1 MDGFFFAYTLAVLAV
16 CLVSTVLQAMAWS
29 VKRSRAFVAAG
40 WFFSAYF
47 VELGVIFLD
56 EHLHQNVVFPTEA
69 YYAVTYPVARV
80 AIACMLWGS
89 LWAWVLTAVDAYSR
103 KRLLWPVTLFAAAQV
118 ACLAL
123 LPYGALRQFL
133 FYTCRQVFCAAMGLF
148 AWRAWRAAPTDEQR
162 AWMGRHRRLLLFFM
176 VGVALTVAE
185 DSLVILVMEPAKS
198 GGAAPLPL
206 RAQLLRERAHGGA
219 GRGPGPHRLEGDLV
233 PPDGHARGT
242 SHPPAPA
249 VPTAPATA
257 APVAETVA
265 AAAPATA
272 AVPPASGDTF
282 SSHVDELMPRFASAH
297 GLTTRERE
305 VLGLVLEG
313 RTNQQMA
320 DALVVSVGTVKTHV
334 HNIVRKCDAENR
346 ADLKELFWSE

>member
-69 YYAVTYPVARV
+69 YYAVTYPVARA

-242 SHPPAPA
+242 SHPPHRRCPRHLR
-249 VPTAPATA
+249 PPHRWPRRSPRRRRPATPSPTKWTSSCRA
-257 APVAETVA
+257 LPRPTVSRPGSARCWGSCWRDAPTSRWPTPSWSPW
-265 AAAPATA
+265 AP
-272 AVPPASGDTF
+272 
-282 SSHVDELMPRFASAH
+282 
-297 GLTTRERE
+297 
-305 VLGLVLEG
+305 
-313 RTNQQMA
+313 
-320 DALVVSVGTVKTHV
+320 
-334 HNIVRKCDAENR
+334 
-346 ADLKELFWSE
+346 

>member
-16 CLVSTVLQAMAWS
+16 CLVSTVLQAMAWN
-29 VKRSRAFVAAG
+29 VRRGRAFVAAG

-56 EHLHQNVVFPTEA
+56 EHLHQNVVFPTDA

-80 AIACMLWGS
+80 AIACVLWGS

-103 KRLLWPVTLFAAAQV
+103 RRLLVPVALFAAAQA

-133 FYTCRQVFCAAMGLF
+133 FYTCRQVFCAGMALF
-148 AWRAWRAAPTDEQR
+148 AWHAWRSAPTDEQR

-176 VGVALTVAE
+176 AGVALTVAE
-185 DSLVILVMEPAKS
+185 DALVILVMEPAKS
-198 GGAAPLPL
+198 GGLPL
-206 RAQLLRERAHGGA
+206 YLSERNFCENVLMVVLAVALDRIAWREVSF
-219 GRGPGPHRLEGDLV
+219 RL
-233 PPDGHARGT
+233 A
-242 SHPPAPA
+242 
-249 VPTAPATA
+249 AT
-257 APVAETVA
+257 P
-265 AAAPATA
+265 AAPA
-272 AVPPASGDTF
+272 PPAATVPVIPVADTRSTEAAASTAPTAVVPRTPGGAF
-282 SSHVDELMPRFASAH
+282 SDHVDELMPRFASAH
-297 GLTTRERE
+297 GLTARERE
-305 VLGLVLEG
+305 VLGLVLAG

>member
-198 GGAAPLPL
+198 GGLPLYLSERNFCENVLMVVLAAALDRIAWREISFRLTATPAAPPT
-206 RAQLLRERAHGGA
+206 
-219 GRGPGPHRLEGDLV
+219 PPHRRCPRHLR
-233 PPDGHARGT
+233 PPHRWPRR
-242 SHPPAPA
+242 SPRRRR
-249 VPTAPATA
+249 PATPSPTTWTSSCRA
-257 APVAETVA
+257 LPRPTVSRPGSARCWGSCWRDAPTSRWPTPSWSPW
-265 AAAPATA
+265 AP
-272 AVPPASGDTF
+272 
-282 SSHVDELMPRFASAH
+282 
-297 GLTTRERE
+297 
-305 VLGLVLEG
+305 
-313 RTNQQMA
+313 
-320 DALVVSVGTVKTHV
+320 
-334 HNIVRKCDAENR
+334 
-346 ADLKELFWSE
+346 

>member
-56 EHLHQNVVFPTEA
+56 EHLHQNVAFPAEA
-69 YYAVTYPVARV
+69 YYAVTYPVTRV
-80 AIACMLWGS
+80 AIACVLWGS

-103 KRLLWPVTLFAAAQV
+103 RRLLWPVALFAAAQV

-123 LPYGALRQFL
+123 LPCGALRQFL

-148 AWRAWRAAPTDEQR
+148 AWHAWRAAPTDEQR
-162 AWMGRHRRLLLFFM
+162 AWIGRHRRLLLFFTA
-176 VGVALTVAE
+176 GVALTVAE
-185 DSLVILVMEPAKS
+185 DATVILAMEPAKA
-198 GGAAPLPL
+198 GGLPLYLSERNFCENVLMVVLAAALDRIAWREVSFRLTATPAAPP
-206 RAQLLRERAHGGA
+206 
-219 GRGPGPHRLEGDLV
+219 
-233 PPDGHARGT
+233 T
-242 SHPPAPA
+242 PAPA

-257 APVAETVA
+257 APVAEPVA

-272 AVPPASGDTF
+272 VPPASGDAF
-282 SSHVDELMPRFASAH
+282 SDHVDELMPRFASAH

>member
-133 FYTCRQVFCAAMGLF
+133 FYTCRQMFCAAMGLF

-198 GGAAPLPL
+198 GGLPLYLSERNFCENVLMVVLAAALDRIAWREISFRLTATPAAPPTPPRTGGAHGTCDRRTGGRDGRRGGACDRRAPGLRRRLLRPRGRAHAAL
-206 RAQLLRERAHGGA
+206 CLGPRSHDPGARGAGARVGGTHQPADGRRPRGLRGHREDPRAQHRA
-219 GRGPGPHRLEGDLV
+219 
-233 PPDGHARGT
+233 
-242 SHPPAPA
+242 
-249 VPTAPATA
+249 
-257 APVAETVA
+257 
-265 AAAPATA
+265 
-272 AVPPASGDTF
+272 
-282 SSHVDELMPRFASAH
+282 
-297 GLTTRERE
+297 
-305 VLGLVLEG
+305 
-313 RTNQQMA
+313 Q
-320 DALVVSVGTVKTHV
+320 
-334 HNIVRKCDAENR
+334 VRR
-346 ADLKELFWSE
+346 

>member
-198 GGAAPLPL
+198 GGGLPLYLSERNFCENVLMVVLAAALDRIAWREISFRLTATPAAPPTP
-206 RAQLLRERAHGGA
+206 RTGGAHG
-219 GRGPGPHRLEGDLV
+219 
-233 PPDGHARGT
+233 T
-242 SHPPAPA
+242 C
-249 VPTAPATA
+249 
-257 APVAETVA
+257 
-265 AAAPATA
+265 
-272 AVPPASGDTF
+272 DTF

>member
-40 WFFSAYF
+40 WFFLAYF

-198 GGAAPLPL
+198 GGGCPSTSPSATSARTCSWWCWPRPWT
-206 RAQLLRERAHGGA
+206 ASPGG
-219 GRGPGPHRLEGDLV
+219 RSR
-233 PPDGHARGT
+233 
-242 SHPPAPA
+242 
-249 VPTAPATA
+249 
-257 APVAETVA
+257 
-265 AAAPATA
+265 
-272 AVPPASGDTF
+272 
-282 SSHVDELMPRFASAH
+282 SA
-297 GLTTRERE
+297 
-305 VLGLVLEG
+305 
-313 RTNQQMA
+313 
-320 DALVVSVGTVKTHV
+320 
-334 HNIVRKCDAENR
+334 
-346 ADLKELFWSE
+346 

>member
-56 EHLHQNVVFPTEA
+56 EHLHQNVAFPAEA

-80 AIACMLWGS
+80 AIACVLWGS

-103 KRLLWPVTLFAAAQV
+103 RRLLVPVALFAAAQV

-133 FYTCRQVFCAAMGLF
+133 FYTCRQVFCIGMGLF
-148 AWRAWRAAPTDEQR
+148 AWHAWRAAPTDEQR
-162 AWMGRHRRLLLFFM
+162 AWIGRHRRLLLFFM
-176 VGVALTVAE
+176 AGVALTVAE
-185 DSLVILVMEPAKS
+185 DATVILAMEPAKA
-198 GGAAPLPL
+198 GGLPL
-206 RAQLLRERAHGGA
+206 YLSERNFCENVLMVVLAAALDRIAWREISF
-219 GRGPGPHRLEGDLV
+219 RLAAT
-233 PPDGHARGT
+233 PAA
-242 SHPPAPA
+242 PPAPA
-249 VPTAPATA
+249 PAAPAATAPA
-257 APVAETVA
+257 AEPVA
-265 AAAPATA
+265 AAAPAT

-282 SSHVDELMPRFASAH
+282 SDHVDELMPRFASAH
-297 GLTTRERE
+297 GLTARERE
-305 VLGLVLEG
+305 VLGLVLAG

-320 DALVVSVGTVKTHV
+320 DTLVVSVGTVKTHV